1 MTFATLTTSASPTTT
16 QWLTDLDQAIRLG
29 DDEGLWHVLAQHTDQ
44 VEAHHRLATQ
54 VARLAYLVGGRP
66 RFSEL
71 FLVPIIEPAG
81 MRLLQAEEVWRQ
93 ADICINEALQSWLP
107 PKSRKTVFAGIQPY
121 DWIGGWRPN
130 ILRCHLQSTIP
141 GQQLTVTFL
150 TETID
155 CPVEAPR
162 LGFICMV
169 VTSERGWPRVPDV
182 DTLRDT
188 RFKSVVSYALQ
199 GSPSS
204 PQPTVLPPDRLQYAV
219 ADGLALWLHQ
229 LHLAVPITGWTAAPN
244 SASPDVVKVTLALDS
259 ETVRVT
265 QFTMR
270 KHQIG
275 LEGVG
280 GVLTMLQ
287 SLAPTLDMP
296 MDLPERKQERRT
308 LDLT

>member
-1 MTFATLTTSASPTTT
+1 MTFANLTTLASPTTT
-16 QWLTDLDQAIRLG
+16 QWLTDLDQAIRSG
-29 DDEGLWHVLAQHTDQ
+29 DDQGLWHVLAQHTDQ

-54 VARLAYLVGGRP
+54 VSRLAYLVGDRP

-71 FLVPIIEPAG
+71 FLVPVIAAPGTEILNTAD
-81 MRLLQAEEVWRQ
+81 VWRQ

-130 ILRCHLQSTIP
+130 ILRCHLQSTVP
-141 GQQLTVTFL
+141 GQQMKVTFL

-169 VTSERGWPRVPDV
+169 VTSERGWPRMPDV

-199 GSPSS
+199 AGPGSH
-204 PQPTVLPPDRLQYAV
+204 QPTVLPPDRLQYAV
-219 ADGLALWLHQ
+219 ADGLALWLHE
-229 LHLAVPITGWTAAPN
+229 LHQAVPITGWTAAPIT
-244 SASPDVVKVTLALDS
+244 ASPDVVKVTLALQS
-259 ETVRVT
+259 ESVPVT

-275 LEGVG
+275 LEGVE

-287 SLAPTLDMP
+287 SLAPILDVP
-296 MDLPERKQERRT
+296 MDLPARKQQRRV